1 MGEPG
6 KVESAKRIRNFIEI
20 MESIGQTDD
29 DFRKRI
35 EMIQKEIEETTLKE
49 LMAKR

>member
-29 DFRKRI
+29 NFRERI
-35 EMIQKEIEETTLKE
+35 ELIQKEIEETTLKE
-49 LMAKR
+49 LLAKR